1 VEVPA
6 VMRALKIDHITPGCE
21 AKLVEVSTPE
31 VKPGWVLVKIGAFG
45 LNNSERLVRLE
56 EIGQPWIAPS
66 IVPGIECAG
75 IVVDGLDTDLAPGER
90 VVACM
95 GGMGREFDGSYAEYA
110 LLPRKNVMRIPDCID
125 WSWAELGAFPETYLT
140 AWGSLFECL
149 QLGPGDTLLVRGAT
163 CGLGYASIQ
172 LAKALHVRVI
182 ATAHRASK
190 LELLLDAGA
199 DEAVLDEGRLA
210 ATRTEAAVIEGAN
223 KVLDLVGVRDLR
235 DTLRTC
241 EHGGIVCTTGILGGV
256 YAWDGF
262 DPIKDI
268 PNGVYLTGYFSNYPT
283 QELFDAL
290 FAFMQHHGL
299 RPLFN
304 RVFAFDDL
312 PTALELQDA
321 GSGGK
326 IVVVRDWALAQ

>member
-1 VEVPA
+1 MAVPET
-6 VMRALKIDHITPGCE
+6 MRALKIDRVTRGEDARLSDVPVP
-21 AKLVEVSTPE
+21 A
-31 VKPGWVLVKIGAFG
+31 VKPGWVLVKVEAFG

-66 IVPGIECAG
+66 VVPGIECAG
-75 IVVDGLDTDLAPGER
+75 VVVDSSDSDLAPGNR
-90 VVACM
+90 IVACM

-110 LLPRKNVMRIPDCID
+110 LLPRKNVARVPGGVN

-149 QLGPGDTLLVRGAT
+149 QLQLGDTLLVRGAT
-163 CGLGYASIQ
+163 CGLGYVAIQ
-172 LAKALHVRVI
+172 LAKALRVRVV
-182 ATAHRASK
+182 ATTHRQEK
-190 LELLLDAGA
+190 LQMLLDAGA

-210 ATRTEAAVIEGAN
+210 ATRDEPAKVEGAN
-223 KVLDLVGVRDLR
+223 KALDLVGVRDLR
-235 DTLRTC
+235 DTLRC
-241 EHGGIVCTTGILGGV
+241 VEHGGTVCTTGILGGV

-290 FAFMQHHGL
+290 FGFMASRSL
-299 RPLFN
+299 KPIYN
-304 RVFAFDDL
+304 EEYAFDDL
-312 PTALELQDA
+312 PAALARQDA
-321 GSGGK
+321 GTGGK
-326 IVVVRDWALAQ
+326 LVVVHGSA

>member
-1 VEVPA
+1 MSSIPA
-6 VMRALKIDHITPGCE
+6 TMKALKIDRVTPGAE
-21 AKLVEVSTPE
+21 ARLSDIPVPT
-31 VKPGWVLVKIGAFG
+31 VKPGWALVRIGAFG

-56 EIGQPWIAPS
+56 EIGQPWIAPAV
-66 IVPGIECAG
+66 VPGIECAG
-75 IVVDGLDTDLAPGER
+75 TVAHPGDTDLAPGQR

-110 LLPRKNVMRIPDCID
+110 LLPRKNIACVPDDVD

-149 QLGPGDTLLVRGAT
+149 QLELGDTLLVRGAT
-163 CGLGYASIQ
+163 CGLGFVAIQ
-172 LAKALHVRVI
+172 LAKALRVKVI
-182 ATAHRASK
+182 ATTHRESK
-190 LELLLDAGA
+190 LGLLRKAGA

-210 ATRTEAAVIEGAN
+210 ATRTEPAKVEGAN
-223 KVLDLVGVRDLR
+223 KVLDLIGPRDLR
-235 DTLRTC
+235 DTLRC
-241 EHGGIVCTTGILGGV
+241 VEHGGIVCTTGILGGV
-256 YAWDGF
+256 YTWDGF

-290 FAFMQHHGL
+290 FAFMNSHGL
-299 RPLFN
+299 VPLYDGEY
-304 RVFAFDDL
+304 AFENL
-312 PTALELQDA
+312 PAALARQDA

-326 IVVVRDWALAQ
+326 LVVVNG

>member
-1 VEVPA
+1 MP
-6 VMRALKIDHITPGCE
+6 T
-21 AKLVEVSTPE
+21 
-31 VKPGWVLVKIGAFG
+31 VKPGWALVKVCAFG

-56 EIGQPWIAPS
+56 EIGQPWIARAV
-66 IVPGIECAG
+66 VPGIECAG
-75 IVVDGLDTDLAPGER
+75 VVADPGDTGLAVGQR

-110 LLPRKNVMRIPDCID
+110 LLPRKNIIAVPDGVS

-149 QLGPGDTLLVRGAT
+149 QLQLGDTLLVRGAT
-163 CGLGYASIQ
+163 CGLGYAAIQ
-172 LAKALHVRVI
+172 LAKALKVRVV
-182 ATAHRASK
+182 ATTHREAK
-190 LELLLDAGA
+190 LGLLLDAGA
-199 DEAVLDEGRLA
+199 DDAVLDEGRLA
-210 ATRTEAAVIEGAN
+210 ATRTEPAKVEGAN

-235 DTLRTC
+235 DTLRAC
-241 EHGGIVCTTGILGGV
+241 EHGGVVCTSGILGGV
-256 YAWDGF
+256 YAWEGF

-290 FAFMQHHGL
+290 FSFMSARGL
-299 RPLFN
+299 KPLYQEE
-304 RVFAFDDL
+304 FAFADL
-312 PTALELQDA
+312 PAALERQDA

-326 IVVVRDWALAQ
+326 MVVVNEGDD

>member
-1 VEVPA
+1 MNNVPTT
-6 VMRALKIDHITPGCE
+6 MKALKIDRVTPGAE
-21 AKLVEVSTPE
+21 ARLTDIPVPATT
-31 VKPGWVLVKIGAFG
+31 PGWVLVKVEAFG

-56 EIGQPWIAPS
+56 EIGQPWIAS
-66 IVPGIECAG
+66 AVVPGIECAG
-75 IVVDGLDTDLAPGER
+75 IVADPGDTDLAPGQR

-110 LLPRKNVMRIPDCID
+110 LLPRKNIMRVPNGIG

-149 QLGPGDTLLVRGAT
+149 QLELGDTLLVRGAT
-163 CGLGYASIQ
+163 CGLGYAAIQ
-172 LAKALHVRVI
+172 LAKTLGARVV
-182 ATAHRASK
+182 ATTHREAK
-190 LELLLDAGA
+190 LRLLFDAGA

-210 ATRTEAAVIEGAN
+210 ATRTEPARVEGAN
-223 KVLDLVGVRDLR
+223 KVLDLIGPRSLR
-235 DTLRTC
+235 DTLRAV
-241 EHGGIVCTTGILGGV
+241 EYGGIVCSTGILGGV
-256 YAWDGF
+256 YSWDGF

-290 FAFMQHHGL
+290 FAFMLRHGL
-299 RPLFN
+299 RPS
-304 RVFAFDDL
+304 VGAEFAFEDL
-312 PTALELQDA
+312 PAALAKQDG

-326 IVVVRDWALAQ
+326 IVIVHG

>member
-1 VEVPA
+1 MAVPET
-6 VMRALKIDHITPGCE
+6 MRALKIDRVTRGEDARLSDVPVP
-21 AKLVEVSTPE
+21 A
-31 VKPGWVLVKIGAFG
+31 VKPGWVLVKVEAFG

-66 IVPGIECAG
+66 VVPGIECAG
-75 IVVDGLDTDLAPGER
+75 VVVDSSDSDLAPGNR
-90 VVACM
+90 IVACM

-110 LLPRKNVMRIPDCID
+110 LLPRKNVARVPGGVN

-149 QLGPGDTLLVRGAT
+149 QLQLGDTLLVRGAT
-163 CGLGYASIQ
+163 CGLGYVAIQ
-172 LAKALHVRVI
+172 LAKALRVRVV
-182 ATAHRASK
+182 ATTHRQEK
-190 LELLLDAGA
+190 LQMLLDAGA

-210 ATRTEAAVIEGAN
+210 ATRDEPAKVEGAN
-223 KVLDLVGVRDLR
+223 KALDLVGVRDLR
-235 DTLRTC
+235 DTLRC
-241 EHGGIVCTTGILGGV
+241 VEHGGVVCTTGILGGI

-290 FAFMQHHGL
+290 FGFMASRSL
-299 RPLFN
+299 KPIYN
-304 RVFAFDDL
+304 EEYAFDDL
-312 PTALELQDA
+312 PAALARQDA
-321 GSGGK
+321 GTGGK
-326 IVVVRDWALAQ
+326 LVVVHGSA

>member
-1 VEVPA
+1 VTRGEDARLSDVPVPA
-6 VMRALKIDHITPGCE
+6 
-21 AKLVEVSTPE
+21 
-31 VKPGWVLVKIGAFG
+31 VKPGWVLVKVEAFG

-66 IVPGIECAG
+66 VVPGIECAG
-75 IVVDGLDTDLAPGER
+75 VVVDSSDSDLAPGNR
-90 VVACM
+90 IVACM

-110 LLPRKNVMRIPDCID
+110 LLPRKNVARVPGGVN

-149 QLGPGDTLLVRGAT
+149 QLQLGDKLLVRGAT
-163 CGLGYASIQ
+163 CGLGYVAIQ
-172 LAKALHVRVI
+172 LAKALRVRVV
-182 ATAHRASK
+182 ATTHRQEK
-190 LELLLDAGA
+190 LQMLLDAGA

-210 ATRTEAAVIEGAN
+210 ATRDEPAKVEGAN
-223 KVLDLVGVRDLR
+223 KALDLVGVRDLR
-235 DTLRTC
+235 DTLRC
-241 EHGGIVCTTGILGGV
+241 VEHGGVVCTTGILGGI

-290 FAFMQHHGL
+290 FGFMASRSL
-299 RPLFN
+299 KPIYN
-304 RVFAFDDL
+304 EEYAFDDL
-312 PTALELQDA
+312 PAALARQDA
-321 GSGGK
+321 GTGGK
-326 IVVVRDWALAQ
+326 LVVVHGSA

>member
-1 VEVPA
+1 MAIPDT
-6 VMRALKIDHITPGCE
+6 MRALKIDGVTRGADAELSEIPVP
-21 AKLVEVSTPE
+21 AA
-31 VKPGWVLVKIGAFG
+31 KPGWVLVKVEAFG

-56 EIGQPWIAPS
+56 EIGQPWIAPAV
-66 IVPGIECAG
+66 VPGIECAG
-75 IVVDGLDTDLAPGER
+75 VVADASDTDLAPGER

-110 LLPRKNVMRIPDCID
+110 LLPRKNVVRVPSDVG
-125 WSWAELGAFPETYLT
+125 WTWAELGAFPETYLT

-149 QLGPGDTLLVRGAT
+149 QLELGDTLLVRGAT
-163 CGLGYASIQ
+163 CGLGYVAIQ
-172 LAKALHVRVI
+172 LAKALKVRVV
-182 ATAHRASK
+182 ATTHREPK
-190 LELLLDAGA
+190 LQLLLDAGA

-210 ATRTEAAVIEGAN
+210 ATRAEPARVEGAN
-223 KVLDLVGVRDLR
+223 KVLDLIGVRDLR

-241 EHGGIVCTTGILGGV
+241 EHGGVVCTTGILGGV

-268 PNGVYLTGYFSNYPT
+268 PNGVYLTGYFSNFPT

-290 FAFMQHHGL
+290 FAFMQGHGL
-299 RPLFN
+299 RPLHGSE
-304 RVFAFDDL
+304 FAFEDL
-312 PTALELQDA
+312 PAALERQDA

-326 IVVVRDWALAQ
+326 MVIVHG